1 MASEHHKELKYDI
14 FSQSAKMVK
23 RVLFS
28 FIVIITILFRTTS
41 FADAQRGKCGLPV
54 SSLGQ
59 VCHICKTFAKQDM
72 HIQNRSIR
80 IKAAC
85 VGLANKN
92 CCNGLYIFSAGLS
105 KIFITEKQDL
115 PSVTL
120 GFMWLKMFEPQ
131 FSLNF
136 EMLIINMLT
145 HNSLSKSFGYFFQ
158 VHDSN

>member
-1 MASEHHKELKYDI
+1 MAKS
-14 FSQSAKMVK
+14 
-23 RVLFS
+23 VLLS

-41 FADAQRGKCGLPV
+41 FANAKHGKCGLPV

-105 KIFITEKQDL
+105 KIFTTEKQDL
-115 PSVTL
+115 PSVIL
-120 GFMWLKMFEPQ
+120 GFMWLKMFEPE
-131 FSLNF
+131 FSVNF
-136 EMLIINMLT
+136 ELFIINMLT
-145 HNSLSKSFGYFFQ
+145 PNSLSKSFRYFSSKFMTRTSSCEI
-158 VHDSN
+158 HSIRN